1 MVVPDIK
8 LHFNSIK
15 YFIFHY
21 WHGYYCTHCTVLCCT
36 KQVTNDW
43 NFTKHFSNS
52 FRGKVKYFTGC
63 QSYQWLCGHE
73 VSDYAGIK
81 SVTMRTRSL
90 RIVRLHWRQVH
101 LVNNYAGLCFFFKDI
116 QIISRNCFC
125 LFIWGPGS
133 LCYQIRGQQSLATVP
148 LRISILHGTVQ
159 RKGVGLY
166 CMVQRKGSGPI
177 LYSRFLFPRVGAASL
192 LHGILMEGSVQDYQ
206 ITYPTIG
213 I

>member
-101 LVNNYAGLCFFFKDI
+101 LVNNYAGLCFFQRYSNNFPK
-116 QIISRNCFC
+116 
-125 LFIWGPGS
+125 LFLPVHMGPSPRYS

-148 LRISILHGTVQ
+148 LRISILHGTEE
-159 RKGVGLY
+159 REWAY
-166 CMVQRKGSGPI
+166 T
-177 LYSRFLFPRVGAASL
+177 LF
-192 LHGILMEGSVQDYQ
+192 
-206 ITYPTIG
+206 
-213 I
+213 